1 MVDITDNNI
10 EDDGDYLQGFCK
22 QILNRDYFIRSARIV
37 DNVGHLIAAAY
48 RQGLVPL
55 LTSEESSRA
64 AAQAAIRIATR
75 NTFKPKIGEIQYSIS
90 RYTNLVRATAPI
102 KDGTNKIKF
111 LLLLTFDIDAEADSI
126 LLKKI
131 LPFIESNRDYFY

>member
-1 MVDITDNNI
+1 MVDITDNNV
-10 EDDGDYLQGFCK
+10 DDDDDDYLQSFCK
-22 QILNRDYFIRSARIV
+22 QILDRDYFIRSARIV

-75 NTFKPKIGEIQYSIS
+75 NTFKSKIGEIQYSIS

-102 KDGTNKIKF
+102 KDG
-111 LLLLTFDIDAEADSI
+111 
-126 LLKKI
+126 
-131 LPFIESNRDYFY
+131 